1 MMKKI
6 VGKGEIGEEISLDKN
21 IKTYIDFFCYFKTLS
36 KMCHLAMITHKEAK
50 CVKNQKK

>member
-21 IKTYIDFFCYFKTLS
+21 IKTYIDFFCYFKTFPFLS
-36 KMCHLAMITHKEAK
+36 WSA
-50 CVKNQKK
+50 V